1 MGWQVSTKKR
11 AKRAL
16 SMCIVLFCLKLSLY
30 SYPHP
35 LNTPSSS
42 SLFNN
47 FRYGNHGFEMINVT
61 YSGDKLIAYKVT
73 GDKNIP
79 RRQVTFTADVSPKF
93 DEIKRIKK
101 LDPIVLSEASAKK
114 WGTKRLPRF
123 PGPGHAAEPGF
134 ANSQFM
140 EGQLVVIGGGDY
152 FSFAWIPLEHQVSCL
167 FAHCYRS

>member
-16 SMCIVLFCLKLSLY
+16 SMCIVLFCLNLSLY

-73 GDKNIP
+73 GDKNVP
-79 RRQVTFTADVSPKF
+79 RGQVTFTADVSPKF

-114 WGTKRLPRF
+114 WSTKRLPRF
-123 PGPGHAAEPGF
+123 PGEGHAAEPGF